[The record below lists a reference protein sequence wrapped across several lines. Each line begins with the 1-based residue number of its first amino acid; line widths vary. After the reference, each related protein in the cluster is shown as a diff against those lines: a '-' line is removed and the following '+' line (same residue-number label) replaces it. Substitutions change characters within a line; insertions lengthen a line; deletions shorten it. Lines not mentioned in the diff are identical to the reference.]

1 MADDFNATL
10 EEDAARMALVNLA
23 TGDRWEA
30 LYNPEKLEE
39 SLGAAYTRQK
49 VPGFSHSTK
58 QFSNTEDLVEKF
70 QLMWSANG
78 KGPTAQAE
86 LLTFRRWMMSLVYP
100 RRAASLVEGAGPPR
114 VLFVWPGF
122 MSLTCVI
129 TQLNFSYTKMSRN
142 GPPLIMAIDVTA
154 EEIRDTLLLM
164 EDVINVGTERTP

>member
-1 MADDFNATL
+1 MGDFADIL

-39 SLGAAYTRQK
+39 TLGAAYVNQK
-49 VPGFSHSTK
+49 VPGLSHPTK
-58 QFSNTEDLVEKF
+58 QFSNTESLVEKF
-70 QLMWSANG
+70 QMVWSANG
-78 KGPTAQAE
+78 KGPKAQEE
-86 LLTFRRWMMSLVYP
+86 LLTFRRWMMSLCYP
-100 RRAASLVEGAGPPR
+100 RRASSLVEGGGPPR

-129 TQLNFSYTKMSRN
+129 TALSFSYPKMSKA
-142 GPPLIMAIDVTA
+142 GPPVIMAIDVTA

-164 EDVINVGTERTP
+164 EDVIDVGTERTP